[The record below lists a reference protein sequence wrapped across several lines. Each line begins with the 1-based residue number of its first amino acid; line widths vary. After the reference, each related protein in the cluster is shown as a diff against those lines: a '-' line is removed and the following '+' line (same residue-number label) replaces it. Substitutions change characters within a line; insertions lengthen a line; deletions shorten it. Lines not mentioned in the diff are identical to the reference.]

1 MLLGVDTG
9 GTFTDFV
16 LIGDSQLRLHKVLST
31 PEDPSA
37 AIEQGIAEL
46 GLSRHVAAGR
56 ITIIHG
62 STVATNAALEGMKRY
77 WRMRYRILLME
88 IWSR

>member
-56 ITIIHG
+56 PFLVIDGRVETC
-62 STVATNAALEGMKRY
+62 TC
-77 WRMRYRILLME
+77 
-88 IWSR
+88 